1 MMTRP
6 MLTSPMLTRPVL
18 TRRAMLA
25 ASAAIVTAAEAP
37 FARAATPAGV
47 AVMAKQ
53 IDDVISFDPAE
64 SYEFTNNEVD
74 GNVYRRLVGPN
85 PKDNTRIAGDLAEK
99 WEISA
104 DGKEFTFHLV
114 KDAYFP
120 SGKAMTA
127 EDAAFSLHRV
137 VMLNKTPGFILT
149 QFGFTKDNVEK
160 LIRATDA
167 ATLQMSLPIA
177 QAPTFV
183 LSCLSA
189 NVGSVVEKAT
199 VLANQVNGDL
209 GNAWLKNHSAGN
221 GPYQLT
227 QWVASDHITI
237 DANPKSNIPV
247 GNKRVTIRH
256 IADPSAQL
264 LMLQKGDADIVRD
277 LTPDQIKSVK
287 ASDGTSVTSS
297 GQGSSVYVAMNMA
310 LPQFQKR
317 QVLQAMKWAIDYDA
331 IATNITPNT
340 YVVSQSFLPSGLPGA
355 LTDKP
360 FKKDVA
366 RAKALLAEAGYPNG
380 FSVKMDTSSASPYG
394 DIAQAVQADLAAIGI
409 NVELISGEQ
418 KQVITKMRARTH
430 EMAILYWG
438 TDYFD
443 PNSNAQAFCA
453 NPDDS
458 DASKL
463 RILAWRNHFKDDQ
476 LTAMVEDAAKELDG
490 EKRIGMYQNI
500 QKIARE
506 RAPFIILL
514 QKISTAVLA
523 KGVSGFVIG
532 PLPDY
537 TKYADIK
544 KG

>member
-1 MMTRP
+1 M
-6 MLTSPMLTRPVL
+6 L

-25 ASAAIVTAAEAP
+25 ASAAIVTAPAAP
-37 FARAATPAGV
+37 FAARAATPAGV
-47 AVMAKQ
+47 AVMAKH

-74 GNVYRRLVGPN
+74 GNVYRRLVGPDHT
-85 PKDNTRIAGDLAEK
+85 DNTKVAGDLAAK

-114 KDAYFP
+114 NNAFFP
-120 SGKAMTA
+120 SGKALTA
-127 EDAAFSLHRV
+127 HDVAFSFQRV

-149 QFGFTKDNVEK
+149 QFGFTKENVER
-160 LIRATDA
+160 LIRATDDH
-167 ATLQMSLPIA
+167 TLQMSLPTA

-183 LSCLSA
+183 LFCLSA
-189 NVGSVVEKAT
+189 NVGSVVEKAL
-199 VLANQVNGDL
+199 VLEHQGGNDL
-209 GNAWLKNHSAGN
+209 GNAWLKGHSAGS

-237 DANPKSNIPV
+237 DANPHSGLPV
-247 GNKRVTIRH
+247 SCKRVTLRH

-277 LTPDQIKSVK
+277 LTPDQLKSMGG
-287 ASDGTSVTSS
+287 GTGTTVTSA
-297 GQGSSVYVAMNMA
+297 GQGSSVYIAMNMIK
-310 LPQFQKR
+310 PEFQKP

-331 IATNITPNT
+331 IANNITPNT
-340 YVVSQSFLPSGLPGA
+340 YVVSQSILPKGLPGA
-355 LTDKP
+355 LTDTP
-360 FKKDVA
+360 FKKDVVK
-366 RAKALLAEAGYPNG
+366 AKALLAEAGYPDG
-380 FSVKMDTSSASPYG
+380 FSVKMDTAAISPYV

-409 NVELISGEQ
+409 KVELISGEQ

-443 PNSNAQAFCA
+443 PNSNAQAFCS

-463 RILAWRNHFKDDQ
+463 RILAWRNHFKDAQ
-476 LTAMVEDAAKELDG
+476 LTQMVEDAAKELDG
-490 EKRIGMYQNI
+490 EKRIGMYQDI
-500 QKIARE
+500 QRLARD

-514 QKISTAVLA
+514 QQISTAVLA

-537 TKYADIK
+537 TKYANIK
-544 KG
+544 KA

>member
-1 MMTRP
+1 M
-6 MLTSPMLTRPVL
+6 L

-25 ASAAIVTAAEAP
+25 ASAAVITAPAAP

-47 AVMAKQ
+47 AVMAKH
-53 IDDVISFDPAE
+53 IDEVISFDPAE

-74 GNVYRRLVGPN
+74 ANIYRRLVGPDQS
-85 PKDNTRIAGDLAEK
+85 DNTKVAGDLAEK
-99 WEISA
+99 WDISA

-114 KDAYFP
+114 KDAFFP
-120 SGKAMTA
+120 SGKALTA
-127 EDAAFSLHRV
+127 HDAAFSLQRV
-137 VMLNKTPGFILT
+137 VVLNKTPGFILT

-160 LIRATDA
+160 LIRATDDH
-167 ATLQMSLPIA
+167 TLQMSLPVA

-183 LSCLSA
+183 LFCLSA
-189 NVGSVVEKAT
+189 NVGSVVEKAV
-199 VLANQVNGDL
+199 VLEHQTGNDL
-209 GNAWLKNHSAGN
+209 GNAWMKGHSAGA

-237 DANPKSNIPV
+237 DANPHSGLPV
-247 GNKRVTIRH
+247 RSKRVTLRH
-256 IADPSAQL
+256 IVDPSAQF

-277 LTPDQIKSVK
+277 LTPDQLKSITTG
-287 ASDGTSVTSS
+287 DGTTITSA
-297 GQGSSVYVAMNMA
+297 GQGSSIYIAMNMA
-310 LPQFQKR
+310 KPEFQKP

-331 IATNITPNT
+331 IANNITPNT
-340 YVVSQSFLPSGLPGA
+340 YVVSQSILPKGLPGA
-355 LTDKP
+355 LTDMP

-366 RAKALLAEAGYPNG
+366 KARALLAEAGYPDG
-380 FSVKMDTSSASPYG
+380 FSVKMDTAAISPYV

-409 NVELISGEQ
+409 KVELISGEQ

-463 RILAWRNHFKDDQ
+463 RILAWRNHFKDPQ
-476 LTAMVEDAAKELDG
+476 LTQMVEDAAKELDG
-490 EKRIGMYQNI
+490 DKRIGMYQEI
-500 QKIARE
+500 QRIARD

-514 QKISTAVLA
+514 QQISTAVMA
-523 KGVSGFVIG
+523 KGVSGFVLG

-537 TKYADIK
+537 IKYAGITK
-544 KG
+544 A

>member
-1 MMTRP
+1 M
-6 MLTSPMLTRPVL
+6 L

-25 ASAAIVTAAEAP
+25 ASAAVITAPAAP

-74 GNVYRRLVGPN
+74 GNVYRRLVGPD
-85 PKDNTRIAGDLAEK
+85 PADNSKVAGDLAEK

-104 DGKEFTFHLV
+104 DGKEFTFHL
-114 KDAYFP
+114 KSDAFFP
-120 SGKAMTA
+120 SGKALTA
-127 EDAAFSLHRV
+127 EDAAFSLQRV
-137 VMLNKTPGFILT
+137 VLLNKTPGFILT

-160 LIRATDA
+160 LIHATDEH
-167 ATLQMSLPIA
+167 TLRISLPIA

-183 LSCLSA
+183 LFCLSA

-199 VLANQVNGDL
+199 VLANQANGDL
-209 GNAWLKNHSAGN
+209 GNAWLKGHSAGA

-237 DANPKSNIPV
+237 DANPASRMPV
-247 GNKRVTIRH
+247 NNKRVTIRH
-256 IADPSAQL
+256 IKDPSAQL

-277 LTPDQIKSVK
+277 LTPDQIKSMK
-287 ASDGTSVTSS
+287 PTDGNTVTSA

-310 LPQFQKR
+310 KAEFQKP
-317 QVLQAMKWAIDYDA
+317 QVLQAMKWAIDYEA

-340 YVVSQSFLPSGLPGA
+340 YVVSQSILPKGLPGA
-355 LTDKP
+355 LTDTP

-366 RAKALLAEAGYPNG
+366 KAKALLAEAGYPNG
-380 FSVKMDTSSASPYG
+380 FSVKMDCSSGSPYA
-394 DIAQAVQADLAAIGI
+394 DIGQAVQADLAAIGI
-409 NVELISGEQ
+409 KVELITGEQ
-418 KQVITKMRARTH
+418 KQVITKMRARGH
-430 EMAILYWG
+430 EMALLYWG

-458 DASKL
+458 DGSKL
-463 RILAWRNHFKDDQ
+463 RILAWRNHFKDPQ
-476 LTAMVEDAAKELDG
+476 LTQMVDDAAKELNG
-490 EKRIGMYQNI
+490 EKRIGMYQEI
-500 QKIARE
+500 QKLARD

-514 QKISTAVLA
+514 QQIATAVLA

-544 KG
+544 KA